1 MKFRHVQ
8 QLGIAHVSMQT
19 SGFLYVM
26 CLYLASCHLCGSGAG
41 RHHRQE
47 SRSGTDIKHVRDPPT
62 RFHRLHSVLQT
73 YVVLL
78 ILEDSHA
85 QITQEFDLKNA
96 PFLCRAAYHHTATYI
111 RNIYYAYSSSGW
123 AREYLASSGE
133 RSQSSSSMSLSCTI
147 HSALPVVGLQ
157 RLTNILTSRINTW
170 VGGASVRWR
179 LKKKKRSWMAWLRRT
194 VTSCRRLGLAPYQV
208 RLVRIIAGRRENHH
222 LLYLTNSPLHLLRP
236 RMRQRKVKERSQA
249 SSPRSSS
256 RHIWKCEMC
265 PVRTES

>member
-1 MKFRHVQ
+1 MNFRHVQ
-8 QLGIAHVSMQT
+8 QTWHCACINADKRIFVL
-19 SGFLYVM
+19 M

-78 ILEDSHA
+78 ILEDSHT

-96 PFLCRAAYHHTATYI
+96 PFLCRAAYRHTATYI

-170 VGGASVRWR
+170 VGGVSVRWR
-179 LKKKKRSWMAWLRRT
+179 LKKNSFRGWL
-194 VTSCRRLGLAPYQV
+194 G
-208 RLVRIIAGRRENHH
+208 
-222 LLYLTNSPLHLLRP
+222 
-236 RMRQRKVKERSQA
+236 
-249 SSPRSSS
+249 
-256 RHIWKCEMC
+256 
-265 PVRTES
+265 